1 MAVNTLMLGVCGISG
16 NQMKV
21 TFVLV
26 QFSNLSCDS
35 AVLILWLSL
44 GKKKSLG

>member
-26 QFSNLSCDS
+26 HFSNLSCDS